1 MKFFSDFFRPPPG
14 PAFRL
19 DSPTSASPLRELF
32 QPCQSRIS
40 LDCGCKGRNF
50 HIPLQTF
57 PRLFFEY
64 FRIAPFSRGI
74 RPQFSRPRFRSPP
87 ALPETAAAVPGIA
100 RRRSGDCS
108 PPFRG
113 TDAAVSTKGRE
124 QKPRLPLRFSR
135 LK

>member
-64 FRIAPFSRGI
+64 FRIVFHSRLWNRRLSGNIFFVSFPSPSFIPPFSLPPPLHEVEKMVSPSLTR
-74 RPQFSRPRFRSPP
+74 QFPP
-87 ALPETAAAVPGIA
+87 LNLLMLRKLLPVRDG
-100 RRRSGDCS
+100 
-108 PPFRG
+108 
-113 TDAAVSTKGRE
+113 
-124 QKPRLPLRFSR
+124 
-135 LK
+135 